1 MTRALF
7 RTLCVLVLAASI
19 GIRFHTNRSREAV
32 VAEFDASAAAR
43 EVVRTSGFT
52 VLENPFKPP
61 LMGAVAV
68 YFRRPECSR
77 ASVVM
82 PYLLNAESL
91 PLLWRLTEANSKLRF
106 FYLGKSWSEQDRLGM
121 YLEWFKYTVLGL
133 FGASPYVTVKKA
145 IVLAEPPDCTS
156 SAPVDWRAVWNRQ
169 HRFAESR

>member
-1 MTRALF
+1 M
-7 RTLCVLVLAASI
+7 LVLAVSI
-19 GIRFHTNRSREAV
+19 GIRFHTNRNREAAI
-32 VAEFDASAAAR
+32 AEFDPTAAASD
-43 EVVRTSGFT
+43 VVRASGFT

-68 YFRRPECSR
+68 YFQRPQCSR
-77 ASVVM
+77 ASVIM

-91 PLLWRLTEANSKLRF
+91 PLLWRLTGADSKLRF

-121 YLEWFKYTVLGL
+121 YVEWFKYTVLGL

-156 SAPVDWRAVWNRQ
+156 DATVDWRAVWNRQ
-169 HRFAESR
+169 HRVAESR